1 MEGRYAT
8 TDKGNNMR
16 IEEAIKSQKARC
28 EIALILIRVGR
39 FDLLPTE
46 VEDIHFFAQDTVE
59 WYCTAKDIEADETVP
74 IEWK

>member
-1 MEGRYAT
+1 
-8 TDKGNNMR
+8 MR

-46 VEDIHFFAQDTVE
+46 VEDIAFHSQDILE
-59 WYCTAKDIEADETVP
+59 WYCIKEP
-74 IEWK
+74 IE